1 MEAVYIILGW
11 LFGVLTPSITNRIS
25 NHYEKD
31 KLQRIIVEDLKD
43 LKKRLVFL
51 PYKINSDYGTVDKEL
66 FIWIKE
72 QTQNFKELESDF
84 ESKKLLKDD
93 FAKINSKS
101 DKESI
106 KYIEQLNC
114 LGKKDNPAFHFKK
127 MTTSVIDSN
136 LINIGMLDSKF
147 LAKLLEVKFQINVFN
162 EEINNVNEY
171 LKMTFNS
178 NITNTNHQIITKEI
192 DSKNLLI
199 SEKAIYIVEK
209 INNIINF
216 KN

>member
-1 MEAVYIILGW
+1 MV
-11 LFGVLTPSITNRIS
+11 P
-25 NHYEKD
+25 
-31 KLQRIIVEDLKD
+31 
-43 LKKRLVFL
+43 
-51 PYKINSDYGTVDKEL
+51 
-66 FIWIKE
+66 
-72 QTQNFKELESDF
+72 
-84 ESKKLLKDD
+84 
-93 FAKINSKS
+93 
-101 DKESI
+101 
-106 KYIEQLNC
+106 
-114 LGKKDNPAFHFKK
+114 
-127 MTTSVIDSN
+127 SVIDSN